1 MENKEKMIEIDYETI
16 GVKELRH
23 LQDLSKLNR
32 VLTEEDYMR
41 IVNVYAGVLNRLSD
55 KLHENQS
62 YSQFKE
68 KENDN

>member
-1 MENKEKMIEIDYETI
+1 MNNKEKMIEIDYETI

-55 KLHENQS
+55 KLHEN
-62 YSQFKE
+62 
-68 KENDN
+68 

>member
-1 MENKEKMIEIDYETI
+1 MNNKEKMIENDYETI

-55 KLHENQS
+55 KLHEN
-62 YSQFKE
+62 
-68 KENDN
+68 

>member
-1 MENKEKMIEIDYETI
+1 MDNKEEMIEIDYETI

-55 KLHENQS
+55 KLHEN
-62 YSQFKE
+62 
-68 KENDN
+68 

>member
-1 MENKEKMIEIDYETI
+1 MNNKEKIIEIDYETI

-32 VLTEEDYMR
+32 ALTEEDYMR

-55 KLHENQS
+55 KLPEN
-62 YSQFKE
+62 
-68 KENDN
+68 